1 MGRARATSTT
11 VVRLVMKKYLRI
23 GLEIL
28 LAVLLAAA
36 LGLAYWGYAGKK
48 HVVHDLAELN
58 EQLSEANESLE
69 KAMEETEAAKE
80 KLHEMEAL
88 EKRQHEYD
96 AIKTAFANGVV
107 LQDIEALYK
116 AQKSLTTERQ
126 LGLAGLRLLTK
137 GADDPDTV
145 EAFQK
150 SLEMTDW
157 NSRLAT
163 ICASQSALAAAGK
176 KITVLA
182 DCKAAQTASAAKSDG
197 HGKKEGGH
205 DGVHWGYQGDEGP
218 EHWGDN
224 FPVCAKGK
232 KQSPLNIVGPFE
244 KSKDALSVA
253 YQEGP
258 LKILNNGHTIQ
269 VNVEPGSSLMINK
282 EAYEL
287 LQFHFHR
294 PSEEQIDG
302 KNAAMVAHFVHKSK
316 AGKLAVIGVL
326 LNEGKEN
333 PAIKTLWDNLPP
345 KEGVEHLPKVKFNP
359 SALLPSSLTH
369 YAYEG
374 SLTTPPCTE
383 GVNFYILKTSVD
395 LSKIQVTKFPFKM
408 NARPVQ
414 NLNGR
419 KISAN

>member
-1 MGRARATSTT
+1 MECAGATSTT

-28 LAVLLAAA
+28 LAVLLVAA

-48 HVVHDLAELN
+48 HVAHDLAELN

-69 KAMEETEAAKE
+69 KAMEEAEAAKE
-80 KLHEMEAL
+80 KLHEMAAL
-88 EKRQHEYD
+88 EKRQREYD

-163 ICASQSALAAAGK
+163 ICASQAALAAAGK
-176 KITVLA
+176 KITVLSE
-182 DCKAAQTASAAKSDG
+182 CKSAQTASAGKSDG

-282 EAYEL
+282 ESYEL

-333 PAIKTLWDNLPP
+333 LAIKTLWDNLPP

-359 SALLPSSLTH
+359 SALLPSSMAH